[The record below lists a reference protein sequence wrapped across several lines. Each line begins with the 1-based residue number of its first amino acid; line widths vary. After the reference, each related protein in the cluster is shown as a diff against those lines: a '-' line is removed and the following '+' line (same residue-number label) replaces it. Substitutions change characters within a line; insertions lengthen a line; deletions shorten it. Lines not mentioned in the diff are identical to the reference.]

1 MIAELLEA
9 FGNRL
14 HPHIVV
20 SFQLWL
26 FPSRFGTTY
35 LSPRVNPLVFLYQ
48 KRYKRPLGAG
58 LKLVSILSLASSGLN
73 QAS

>member
-14 HPHIVV
+14 HPRLVV

-35 LSPRVNPLVFLYQ
+35 VSPGVNPLVFLYE
-48 KRYKRPLGAG
+48 KAYTRPPGF
-58 LKLVSILSLASSGLN
+58 V
-73 QAS
+73 